1 MRKFLRR
8 TLYAVG
14 VANAALVVV
23 ALTRHRDP
31 IANKRL
37 LLMRKPISYQECL
50 DFMIELYQHDYL
62 SREAEK

>member
-50 DFMIELYQHDYL
+50 DFMIELHQHDYL